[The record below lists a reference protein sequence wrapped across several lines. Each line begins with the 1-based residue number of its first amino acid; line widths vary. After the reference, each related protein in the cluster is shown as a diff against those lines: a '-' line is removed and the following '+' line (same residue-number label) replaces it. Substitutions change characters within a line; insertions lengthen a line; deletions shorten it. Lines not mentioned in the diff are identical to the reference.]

1 LVADRLNILSA
12 EAQSVVLAAAALSR
26 PTVPLVLD
34 AMSAESDALPA
45 ILEAEEAGV
54 LVTEHERIRFTHPL
68 LASSV
73 YGCATDGRRRQL
85 HRRLAEV
92 VTDAEERARHL
103 AQSVTE
109 ADEATAAEIEQAA
122 REVLMRGANDA
133 AAELFEASYRLT
145 PADRREALARRR
157 LGQAATRL
165 RAGENADAR
174 RLAESAVAAEG
185 LPAALQAEGFELL
198 ASIELD
204 RSRLGAAVGQ
214 QGVLPSASCSPH
226 LVRVCGR
233 RRGDQG
239 AARY

>member
-1 LVADRLNILSA
+1 LPQGTGLLVTRRTDGTDEAPLGLDRVLLGNRFVRVLLGALSLAVLRHLISGRLAVSFPRSTLARVADASGGNPFFALEIAQALTGTAEERALDGPLPVPPRLQGLVADRLNILSA

-103 AQSVTE
+103 A
-109 ADEATAAEIEQAA
+109 
-122 REVLMRGANDA
+122 
-133 AAELFEASYRLT
+133 
-145 PADRREALARRR
+145 
-157 LGQAATRL
+157 
-165 RAGENADAR
+165 RA
-174 RLAESAVAAEG
+174 
-185 LPAALQAEGFELL
+185 
-198 ASIELD
+198 
-204 RSRLGAAVGQ
+204 
-214 QGVLPSASCSPH
+214 
-226 LVRVCGR
+226 
-233 RRGDQG
+233 
-239 AARY
+239 